1 MKTIQT
7 QLCLALLTPFLSSA
21 SIFMVTNT
29 ADSGAGSL
37 RQAILNANAV
47 PGRDSIQFSIPGV
60 GPHTITP
67 LSPLPTITD
76 AVWIDGT
83 TQPGFNGL
91 PLIELNGAQAGA
103 GANGL
108 WITAG
113 NSEITGLVIN
123 RFSNDGILMQLNG
136 TNIITGNFIGTD
148 LTGTIARANT
158 FGIVIDGSG
167 ANTIGSPDA
176 ADRNVISGNSLR
188 GLRLVN
194 TSDNVVVGNFI
205 GTDLTGTA
213 RVGNA
218 SDGLMLDAG
227 STTNTIGG
235 TEAGEGNLIAA
246 NGGNGIYMVS
256 ASFNVVQGNLI
267 GTDVTGAVALGNG
280 LCGMN
285 LSGSGLNTIGGT
297 DAGARNV
304 ISGNNNNGI
313 ELSSPGTTGNVIQG
327 NLIGTDLA
335 GTHVLGN
342 FASGIFLGGAPNNLL
357 GTSDPGAGNLISGN
371 GAGVLFFGIGA
382 TGNSLENNFI
392 GTDLTGKL
400 ALGNGVGVWL
410 DSAPAN
416 AIGTVD
422 AGNVISGNTGDG
434 IDLVGL
440 GASNNSIEG
449 NTIGADAT
457 GTHVLPNQGSGVLLS
472 GAPMNTI
479 GGTAAVSRNLISGNA
494 GSGISVAG
502 AADGN
507 VIQGNYIGADTT
519 GAAAL
524 GNSLNG
530 LTIADASGLTIGGT
544 EAGAGNL
551 VSGNLSSGILLGG
564 RGHVVQGN
572 WIGTDATGTKP
583 LPNLASGIIAAGTD
597 HTIGSDTSA
606 GQNVVSA
613 NSQNGVALAGAL
625 NCTVFGNFIGAD
637 ITGSH
642 GLGNGANGLLLES
655 GAQNNTI
662 GGTGVFERNI
672 IGGNGGNGILLRNP
686 TTSTNAVLG
695 NLVGLSAATNP
706 LPNRL
711 SGVALTNGVHDNFIG
726 GTGDGEGN
734 RIAYNN
740 GSGILVQDNATFGN
754 SLRGNSIFSNGGLGI
769 NLRPPGEP
777 AETVTANDPLD
788 ADTGPNRL
796 QNYPVLTNIIYSPGF
811 VIVQGYLRSTPN
823 RTGDNAFDL
832 DFFSNSR
839 TEPSGFGEGEVYL
852 FLSDSSVETD
862 ATGYGEFTFQISGN
876 YSNQYFTAT
885 ATDPTTGDTSEFSE
899 GKGGLRITAIQRAGA
914 NVLVSFTT
922 ASGSSYR
929 LDQTTNLSASP
940 ISWTTVPGA
949 ASVSG
954 NGGTVTVTNLG
965 AAPLPMRYYRARLL
979 P

>member
-1 MKTIQT
+1 MKTILT

-21 SIFMVTNT
+21 SIFVVTNA

-47 PGRDSIQFSIPGV
+47 PGRDVIQFGIPGS
-60 GPHTITP
+60 GAHTITP

-76 AVWIDGT
+76 AIWIDGT

-113 NSEITGLVIN
+113 NSEIAGLVIN
-123 RFSNDGILMQLNG
+123 RFSNDGILMQFNG
-136 TNIITGNFIGTD
+136 TNIITGNFVGTD

-158 FGIVIDGSG
+158 FGIVIDGSR

-176 ADRNVISGNSLR
+176 SDRNVISGNAIR

-194 TSDNVVVGNFI
+194 TSDNVIVGNFI
-205 GTDLTGTA
+205 GTDVTGTA
-213 RVGNA
+213 RLGNA
-218 SDGLMLDAG
+218 SDGLVLDTG

-235 TEAGEGNLIAA
+235 TSPGEGNLISA
-246 NGGNGIYMVS
+246 NGGNGIYMAS
-256 ASFNVVQGNLI
+256 ASFNVVQGNFI
-267 GTDVTGAVALGNG
+267 GTDFTGAVGLANG

-297 DAGARNV
+297 EAGARNV
-304 ISGNNNNGI
+304 ISGNNANGI
-313 ELSSPGTTGNVIQG
+313 ELSSSGTTGNVIQG

-335 GTHVLGN
+335 GTHIVGN
-342 FASGIFLGGAPNNLL
+342 FASGIFLGNAPNNLL

-371 GAGVLFFGIGA
+371 GAGVHFVGTGA
-382 TGNSLENNFI
+382 NGNSLENNFI

-410 DSAPAN
+410 DGAPAN

-422 AGNVISGNTGDG
+422 AGNVISGNSGDG
-434 IDLVGL
+434 IDLIGFS
-440 GASNNSIEG
+440 AANNSIEG
-449 NTIGADAT
+449 NWIGTDTT
-457 GTHVLPNQGSGVLLS
+457 GTHPLPNQGAGILIS

-479 GGTAAVSRNLISGNA
+479 GGTAVVSRNIISGNA
-494 GSGISVAG
+494 GSGISIAG

-507 VIQGNYIGADTT
+507 VIQGDYIGADST
-519 GAAAL
+519 GTAAL
-524 GNSLNG
+524 GNGLNG
-530 LTIADASGLTIGGT
+530 VTVADAPGLTIGGT
-544 EAGAGNL
+544 ETGAGNL
-551 VSGNLSSGILLGG
+551 VSGNLSSGIVLGG
-564 RGHVVQGN
+564 SGHVVQGN
-572 WIGTDATGTKP
+572 WIGTDSTGTKP

-597 HTIGSDTSA
+597 HTIGSDTLA

-613 NSQNGVALAGAL
+613 NIQNGVALTGAL
-625 NCTVFGNFIGAD
+625 NTTVFGNLIGTD

-655 GAQNNTI
+655 GSQNNTV
-662 GGTGVFERNI
+662 GGTGAFERNI
-672 IGGNGGNGILLRNP
+672 IGANGGAGILLRNP

-695 NLVGLSAATNP
+695 NLVGLSATTNP
-706 LPNRL
+706 LPNVL

-734 RIAYNN
+734 RIAFNN
-740 GSGILVQDNATFGN
+740 GSGVLVQDNATAGN
-754 SLRGNSIFSNGGLGI
+754 SIRGNSIFSNGGLGI
-769 NLRPPGEP
+769 NLRPAGEP
-777 AETVTANDPLD
+777 ADTVTANDPLD

-796 QNYPVLTNIIYSPGF
+796 QNYPVLTNVVYSPGF
-811 VIVQGYLRSTPN
+811 AIVQGYMRSTPN

-832 DFFSNSR
+832 DFFSNTR
-839 TEPSGFGEGEVYL
+839 TEPSGFGEGEVYH
-852 FLSDSSVETD
+852 FLADSSVETD

-885 ATDPTTGDTSEFSE
+885 ATDPATGDTSEFSE
-899 GKGGLRITAIQRAGA
+899 GKGGLRITAIQRAST

-922 ASGSSYR
+922 TTGSTYR
-929 LDQTTNLSASP
+929 LDQSTNLSASP
-940 ISWTTVPGA
+940 ITWTTVPGA